1 MVIIEYLLDCKTVQC
16 KPSEVDNYVSSGRI
30 EYRNVGARMVQTIKL
45 VQLESLV
52 YSMIADLHKDKTLNV
67 REKLRVIDKLKQIR
81 FSLVLGYSCFID
93 PFRRV
98 REFDFVPVNLDML
111 KTYRDVLK
119 KYPILDS
126 ISFEKIV
133 DEMEES
139 KVCLEVVKQP
149 FFNHYFRKITSCFC
163 HQKKSL
169 PC

>member
-1 MVIIEYLLDCKTVQC
+1 MVIIEYLLDCKTAQC

-30 EYRNVGARMVQTIKL
+30 EYRNVGARMVQGTKL
-45 VQLESLV
+45 AQLEALV
-52 YSMIADLHKDKTLNV
+52 YFMIGDLHKDNTLDV
-67 REKLRVIDKLKQIR
+67 REKQRMLDELKLIL
-81 FSLVLGYSCFID
+81 FFLGYDNFID
-93 PFRRV
+93 PFRRIYGF
-98 REFDFVPVNLDML
+98 EFVPVNLDRL

-163 HQKKSL
+163 RQEKSL

>member
-30 EYRNVGARMVQTIKL
+30 EYRNVGARMVQGTKL
-45 VQLESLV
+45 VQLEALV
-52 YSMIADLHKDKTLNV
+52 YFMIGDLHKDNTLDV
-67 REKLRVIDKLKQIR
+67 REKQRMLDELKLIL
-81 FSLVLGYSCFID
+81 FFLGYDNFID
-93 PFRRV
+93 PFRRIYGF
-98 REFDFVPVNLDML
+98 EFVPVNLDRL

-119 KYPILDS
+119 NYPILDS

-163 HQKKSL
+163 HQEKSL

>member
-30 EYRNVGARMVQTIKL
+30 EYRNVGARMVQGTKL
-45 VQLESLV
+45 VQLEALV
-52 YSMIADLHKDKTLNV
+52 YFMIRDLHKDNTLDV
-67 REKLRVIDKLKQIR
+67 REKQRMLDELKLIL
-81 FSLVLGYSCFID
+81 FFLGYDNFID
-93 PFRRV
+93 PFRRIYGF
-98 REFDFVPVNLDML
+98 EFVPVNLDRL

-163 HQKKSL
+163 HQEKSL

>member
-1 MVIIEYLLDCKTVQC
+1 MVIIEYLLDCKTVHC

-30 EYRNVGARMVQTIKL
+30 EYRNVGARLVQGTKL
-45 VQLESLV
+45 VQLEALV
-52 YSMIADLHKDKTLNV
+52 YFMIGDLHKDNTLDV
-67 REKLRVIDKLKQIR
+67 REKQRMLDELKLIL
-81 FSLVLGYSCFID
+81 FFLGYDNFID
-93 PFRRV
+93 PFRRIYGF
-98 REFDFVPVNLDML
+98 EFVPVNLDRL

-119 KYPILDS
+119 NYPILDS

-163 HQKKSL
+163 HQEKSL

>member
-1 MVIIEYLLDCKTVQC
+1 MVIIEYLIDCKTVQC

-30 EYRNVGARMVQTIKL
+30 EYRNVGARMVQGTKL
-45 VQLESLV
+45 VQLEALV
-52 YSMIADLHKDKTLNV
+52 YFMIGDLHKDNTLDV
-67 REKLRVIDKLKQIR
+67 REKQRMLDELKLIL
-81 FSLVLGYSCFID
+81 FFLGYDNFID
-93 PFRRV
+93 PFRRIYGF
-98 REFDFVPVNLDML
+98 EFVPVNLDRL

-163 HQKKSL
+163 RQEKSL

>member
-16 KPSEVDNYVSSGRI
+16 KLSEVENYVSSGRI
-30 EYRNVGARMVQTIKL
+30 EYRNVGARMVQVIKL

-52 YSMIADLHKDKTLNV
+52 YSMIGDLHKDKTLNV
-67 REKLRVIDKLKQIR
+67 REKQVMIDNLRQIR
-81 FSLVLGYSCFID
+81 YSLVLGYGCFID

-98 REFDFVPVNLDML
+98 YEFDFVPVNLD
-111 KTYRDVLK
+111 RLK
-119 KYPILDS
+119 KYRDALKRYSTLDT

-139 KVCLEVVKQP
+139 RVCLELVKQP
-149 FFNHYFRKITSCFC
+149 FFNHYFRKLKSWFYL
-163 HQKKSL
+163 KEKSL

>member
-30 EYRNVGARMVQTIKL
+30 EYRNVGARMVQGTKL
-45 VQLESLV
+45 VQLEALV
-52 YSMIADLHKDKTLNV
+52 YFMIGDLHKDNTLDV
-67 REKLRVIDKLKQIR
+67 REKQRMLDELKLIL
-81 FSLVLGYSCFID
+81 FFLGYDNFID
-93 PFRRV
+93 PFRRIYGF
-98 REFDFVPVNLDML
+98 EFVPVNLDRL

-126 ISFEKIV
+126 ISFVKIV

>member
-30 EYRNVGARMVQTIKL
+30 EYRNVGARMVQGTKL
-45 VQLESLV
+45 VQLEALV
-52 YSMIADLHKDKTLNV
+52 YFMIGDLHKDNTLDV
-67 REKLRVIDKLKQIR
+67 REKQRMLDELKLIL
-81 FSLVLGYSCFID
+81 FFLGYDNFID
-93 PFRRV
+93 PFRRIYGF
-98 REFDFVPVNLDML
+98 EFVPVNLDRL

-163 HQKKSL
+163 RQEKSL

>member
-30 EYRNVGARMVQTIKL
+30 EYRNVGARMVQGTKL
-45 VQLESLV
+45 VQLEALV
-52 YSMIADLHKDKTLNV
+52 YFMIGDLHKDNTLDV
-67 REKLRVIDKLKQIR
+67 REKQRMLDELKLIL
-81 FSLVLGYSCFID
+81 FFLGYDNFID
-93 PFRRV
+93 PFRRIYGF
-98 REFDFVPVNLDML
+98 EFVPVNLDRL

>member
-30 EYRNVGARMVQTIKL
+30 EYRNVGARMVQGTKL
-45 VQLESLV
+45 VQLEALV
-52 YSMIADLHKDKTLNV
+52 YFMIRDLHKDNTLDV
-67 REKLRVIDKLKQIR
+67 REKQRMLDELKLIL
-81 FSLVLGYSCFID
+81 FFLGYDNFID
-93 PFRRV
+93 PFRRIYGF
-98 REFDFVPVNLDML
+98 EFVPVNLDRL

-149 FFNHYFRKITSCFC
+149 FFNHYFERLHHAFAIKKRAC
-163 HQKKSL
+163 HAKN
-169 PC
+169 

>member
-1 MVIIEYLLDCKTVQC
+1 MVIIEYLLDCKTVHC

-30 EYRNVGARMVQTIKL
+30 EYRNVGARMVQGTKL
-45 VQLESLV
+45 VQLEALV
-52 YSMIADLHKDKTLNV
+52 YFMIGDLHKDNTLDV
-67 REKLRVIDKLKQIR
+67 REKQRMLDELKLIR
-81 FSLVLGYSCFID
+81 FFLGYDNFID
-93 PFRRV
+93 PFRRIYGF
-98 REFDFVPVNLDML
+98 EFVPVNLDRL

-119 KYPILDS
+119 NYPILDS

-149 FFNHYFRKITSCFC
+149 FFNHYFRKITSFFC
-163 HQKKSL
+163 HQEKSL

>member
-16 KPSEVDNYVSSGRI
+16 KPSEVENYVSSGRI
-30 EYRNVGARMVQTIKL
+30 EYRNVGARMVQGTKL
-45 VQLESLV
+45 VQLEALV
-52 YSMIADLHKDKTLNV
+52 YFMIGDLHKDNTLDV
-67 REKLRVIDKLKQIR
+67 REKQRMLDELKLIL
-81 FSLVLGYSCFID
+81 FFLGYDNFID
-93 PFRRV
+93 PFRRIYGF
-98 REFDFVPVNLDML
+98 EFVPVNLDRL

-163 HQKKSL
+163 RQEKSL

>member
-30 EYRNVGARMVQTIKL
+30 EYRNVGARMVQGTKL
-45 VQLESLV
+45 VQLEALV
-52 YSMIADLHKDKTLNV
+52 YFMIGDLHKDNTLDV
-67 REKLRVIDKLKQIR
+67 REKQRMLDELKLIL
-81 FSLVLGYSCFID
+81 FFLGYDNFID
-93 PFRRV
+93 PFRRIYGF
-98 REFDFVPVNLDML
+98 EFVPVNLDRL

-163 HQKKSL
+163 HQEKSL